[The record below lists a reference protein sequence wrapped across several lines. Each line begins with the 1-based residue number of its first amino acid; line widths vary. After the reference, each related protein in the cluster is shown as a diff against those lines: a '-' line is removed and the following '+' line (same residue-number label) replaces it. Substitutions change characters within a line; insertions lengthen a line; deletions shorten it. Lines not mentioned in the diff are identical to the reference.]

1 MQHQAG
7 NHSEEP
13 EELTMNTMARDK
25 ARRPEDITTLF
36 VQRLND
42 RDADGMAELYAPDA
56 VMAYP
61 PGQTTVG
68 RDAIRAVL
76 AQLAAHASLPV
87 PQEESLPAVRYGD
100 LALTSSPSKDG
111 TGVRVQVTQRQ
122 PDGSWLRVIDRPES
136 RPQPAS

>member
-1 MQHQAG
+1 VDTTTREKART
-7 NHSEEP
+7 P
-13 EELTMNTMARDK
+13 EE
-25 ARRPEDITTLF
+25 ITTLF
-36 VQRLND
+36 VERLNE

-61 PGQTTVG
+61 PGQTTRG

-76 AQLAAHASLPV
+76 AELAAHASLPV
-87 PQEESLPAVRYGD
+87 AQEESLPAVRYAD

-136 RPQPAS
+136 HPQSAS

>member
-1 MQHQAG
+1 VDTTRREKAG
-7 NHSEEP
+7 TP
-13 EELTMNTMARDK
+13 EE
-25 ARRPEDITTLF
+25 ITTLF
-36 VQRLND
+36 VQRLNE
-42 RDADGMAELYAPDA
+42 RDADGMAELYAADA

-76 AQLAAHASLPV
+76 AEFTEHARLPV
-87 PQEESLPAVRYGD
+87 PQEESLPAICHGD
-100 LALTSSPSKDG
+100 LALTSTPSGDG

-122 PDGSWLRVIDRPES
+122 SDGSWLRIIDRPES